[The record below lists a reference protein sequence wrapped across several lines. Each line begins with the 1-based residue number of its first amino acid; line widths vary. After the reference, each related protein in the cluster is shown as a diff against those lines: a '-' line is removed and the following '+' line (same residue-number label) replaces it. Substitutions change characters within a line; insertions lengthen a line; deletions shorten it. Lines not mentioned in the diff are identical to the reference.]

1 MANAADYLLFNTT
14 QLLTTYKLR
23 TRSIEAKTVTATNIS
38 PNYILSTNLLSTF
51 DGITLTPSSFI
62 LQPNETIAITVE
74 YNTED
79 LETFPAG
86 TLEGSITATVSA
98 RPIIIP
104 EIPTVPPAPPLPEAP
119 RQIISRIQITPTSF
133 TLSEINETIQFSA
146 ILYVDNVATPATFN
160 WSIENDQAEAF
171 MLDSATGIV
180 KAMKNGI
187 NKATIKARL
196 VTPTQYV
203 GTEGISLVAS
213 NVPIIQP
220 IGAVD
225 PVVTTGNLTVIID
238 GTPNSIGANVTIS
251 GLNQSI
257 TKTTTFNNIPAGT
270 YTITPIVVSSGGINY
285 NPSGGGEIYV
295 TAGQNAQVTVK
306 YTKQAPPDVNSIQ
319 ITELYTANGTRLQNG
334 STINV
339 GDKITILANTYRNGN
354 IANIGDVRFNVNNT
368 QEGVQVIQS
377 RIDGQYKAIFT
388 VTEPGVINISAINDA
403 AGSATGQIN
412 ATTQSVY
419 KIRISAPPSI
429 LVGQCTPITVVVLK
443 DGIETNI
450 PVDVNLAGTL
460 QVRGQPTAILNTQP
474 CGPVSITEPPP
485 PIVNVGGG
493 GGSANRII
501 LRTAGGQEIIG
512 GPSVDGT
519 ETIRAGGGGIITD
532 QVAFID
538 SGINAI

>member
-23 TRSIEAKTVTATNIS
+23 TRSIEAKTLTATNIS

-51 DGITLTPSSFI
+51 DGVTLTPSSFI

-98 RPIIIP
+98 RPIVIP
-104 EIPTVPPAPPLPEAP
+104 QIPTVPPAPSLPEAP
-119 RQIISRIQITPTSF
+119 RQIISRIQVTPTNF
-133 TLSEINETIQFSA
+133 TLSEVNETTQFNA
-146 ILYVDNVATPATFN
+146 ILYVDDVATPATFN
-160 WSIENDQAEAF
+160 WSIENDRAEAF
-171 MLDSATGIV
+171 KLDTANGIV
-180 KAMKNGI
+180 KATKNGI
-187 NKATIKARL
+187 NKATIKVKL
-196 VTPTQYV
+196 LTPTQYI
-203 GTEGISLVAS
+203 GTEGISLIAS
-213 NVPIIQP
+213 NIPIIQP
-220 IGAVD
+220 IGEGNV
-225 PVVTTGNLTVIID
+225 VVTTGNLTVVIN
-238 GTPNSIGANVTIS
+238 GTPSRIGANVTIS

-270 YTITPIVVSSGGINY
+270 YTITPIVVSSGGVNY

-295 TAGQNAQVTVK
+295 EAGQNAQVTIN

-319 ITELYTANGTRLQNG
+319 IIELYTASGTRLQNG

-339 GDKITILANTYRNGN
+339 GDKITVLANTYRNGN

-377 RIDGQYKAIFT
+377 RVDGQYKAIFT
-388 VTEPGVINISAINDA
+388 VTEPGVINITATNDT
-403 AGSATGQIN
+403 AGSTTGQIN
-412 ATTQSVY
+412 AARQSQY

-450 PVDVNLAGTL
+450 PVDVNLAGTM
-460 QVRGQPTAILNTQP
+460 QIAGQPTAILNTQP
-474 CGPVSITEPPP
+474 CGPVAVTEPPP

-493 GGSANRII
+493 GGGGGVRII
-501 LRTAGGQEIIG
+501 DTGVNVGSGAGEGFG
-512 GPSVDGT
+512 GATS
-519 ETIRAGGGGIITD
+519 GGGFN

-538 SGINAI
+538 QGINAI